1 MGSTLSIK
9 SYCQFLL
16 STQTNYTLTYFADHV
31 TELSHDRVTRM
42 LGTRHLSPKHIWQ
55 ESKKHIIESENAYLI
70 FDDTV
75 ADKNHSFKIQG
86 VKLQYSGN
94 AHGLI
99 KGIGIVNCVYVNP
112 DTEEFWIIDYRI
124 YDPEADG
131 KTKIDH
137 VKEMLHNLYFKRDLK
152 FKTVLMDT
160 WYSTHYLMLY
170 IDSLGKTFYCPLKEN
185 RQVDDTLGKEKYK
198 RVDQLAW
205 TDEEKVKGKTIKVK
219 KFPRDFRVKLFRVEA
234 KHQTEFIVTN
244 NLSEDS
250 CDHVGETC
258 KIRWNVEEFH
268 RELKQT
274 TGLEACECRK
284 RRSQRNHIAC
294 AMLVWLRLKA
304 IAKEVGKTI
313 YQLKQGLLDDYLMA
327 ELENPRLQMAVA

>member
-1 MGSTLSIK
+1 
-9 SYCQFLL
+9 
-16 STQTNYTLTYFADHV
+16 
-31 TELSHDRVTRM
+31 
-42 LGTRHLSPKHIWQ
+42 
-55 ESKKHIIESENAYLI
+55 
-70 FDDTV
+70 
-75 ADKNHSFKIQG
+75 
-86 VKLQYSGN
+86 
-94 AHGLI
+94 
-99 KGIGIVNCVYVNP
+99 VYVNP

-137 VKEMLHNLYFKRDLK
+137 VKEMLHNLYYKRDLK

-234 KHQTEFIVTN
+234 
-244 NLSEDS
+244 
-250 CDHVGETC
+250 
-258 KIRWNVEEFH
+258 
-268 RELKQT
+268 
-274 TGLEACECRK
+274 CECRK